1 MKTPSPGE
9 IPTTFGDPRQPRVID
24 ESAMDFSALDRLV
37 DEAPSD
43 NPAVPRAPAARAA
56 MASVRNVAPRAA
68 VAAARAAAPQAVVA
82 TAPAAAPAVA
92 PAGAPSQRLAVPSLL
107 IGILLLLAIGEAA
120 AIVMLLRRPSGPA
133 PADSGSL
140 AIATVPAGARVI
152 VDDTD
157 RGATPLTLTLPAG
170 AHRAVLALGSQ
181 RREISVDVAAGG
193 SYAHHLEF
201 ASGPAAAAT
210 SGANGAVKV
219 VSRPAGASVLIAGAV
234 RGRTPVTVS
243 DLPAGTHEVL
253 LNLGRHQL
261 KESVTVQSGVTA
273 QLSAAFPATSSSGAA
288 GWIAIA
294 SPVELTILEDGQ
306 VLGTTRSSRIMVP
319 AGRHALELASERFGF
334 RTSRV
339 LDVDDGKTV
348 SFTPE
353 LPKGSAS
360 VNALPW
366 AEVWVE
372 DRKVGDTPLANLS
385 LPIGNHQLV
394 FRHPSLG
401 ERRQDVTITA
411 SAATRVSVDMRK

>member
-9 IPTTFGDPRQPRVID
+9 IPTTFGDPRRPRVID

-37 DEAPSD
+37 EEPPSD
-43 NPAVPRAPAARAA
+43 KPALPRTPSARAA
-56 MASVRNVAPRAA
+56 IASVPNVARQTA
-68 VAAARAAAPQAVVA
+68 VAAVRAAAPPAVAA
-82 TAPAAAPAVA
+82 TAPAAARAV
-92 PAGAPSQRLAVPSLL
+92 APSQRLAVSSLL
-107 IGILLLLAIGEAA
+107 IGLLLLLAIGEAA
-120 AIVMLLRRPSGPA
+120 AIVMLLRRPLTPA

-140 AIATVPAGARVI
+140 AIATVPSGARVI

-157 RGATPLTLTLPAG
+157 RGATPLTLALPAG

-201 ASGPAAAAT
+201 ASGSAAAAS

-219 VSRPAGASVLIAGAV
+219 VSRPSGASVLIAGTV

-243 DLPAGTHEVL
+243 DLPPGTHEVL

-319 AGRHALELASERFGF
+319 AGRHALELANERLGF